1 MKKTGVTVVVVLAL
15 LTAFGW
21 LFVRSLQSSRSAS
34 YRIEAGRLQEWSLAL
49 EPASSPTAPL
59 LVLRGPMELVSGLF
73 RQVFTRAMESLVT
86 PGTAAI
92 PVVLK
97 GEFEE
102 ALAGVMTPESL
113 LETARQSGLAAAT
126 VEPRCLA
133 HWRVSEP
140 GGTRQVYVAVFD
152 SPAFVRFR
160 EHLAGRAAGGGTA
173 AARFDPAALS
183 PVMFVAGADGAF
195 HRWLPIRIDPDAD
208 CVAPLERG

>member
-1 MKKTGVTVVVVLAL
+1 MKSGVKILIGLAVLA
-15 LTAFGW
+15 AFGF
-21 LFVRSLQSSRSAS
+21 LFVRSLQTSRSAS
-34 YRIEAGRLQEWSLAL
+34 YTVEGGRLQEWSLAL
-49 EPASSPTAPL
+49 EPASGPTAPL

-97 GEFEE
+97 GEFDES
-102 ALAGVMTPESL
+102 LSGLMTEESL
-113 LETARQSGLAAAT
+113 LASAREWELETAA

-133 HWRVSEP
+133 HRRISQP

-152 SPAFVRFR
+152 SPEFARFR
-160 EHLAGRAAGGGTA
+160 QTLAERAGQAGKGRT
-173 AARFDPAALS
+173 RFDPAALS

-195 HRWLPIRIDPDAD
+195 HRWLPLRIDADAD
-208 CVAPLERG
+208 CVAPLERE

>member
-1 MKKTGVTVVVVLAL
+1 MKAGAKILIGLAL
-15 LTAFGW
+15 LAAFGF
-21 LFVRSLQSSRSAS
+21 LFIRSLQTSRSAS
-34 YRIEAGRLQEWSLAL
+34 YTVEGARLKEWSLAL

-97 GEFEE
+97 GEFDES
-102 ALAGVMTPESL
+102 LSGVMTEESL
-113 LETARQSGLAAAT
+113 LFSARESGLETAA

-133 HWRVSEP
+133 HRRISQP

-152 SPAFVRFR
+152 SPEFVRFR
-160 EHLAGRAAGGGTA
+160 QALAERAGRAGNGGTA
-173 AARFDPAALS
+173 FDAAALS

-195 HRWLPIRIDPDAD
+195 HRWLPLRVETDAD
-208 CVAPLERG
+208 CVAPLERE